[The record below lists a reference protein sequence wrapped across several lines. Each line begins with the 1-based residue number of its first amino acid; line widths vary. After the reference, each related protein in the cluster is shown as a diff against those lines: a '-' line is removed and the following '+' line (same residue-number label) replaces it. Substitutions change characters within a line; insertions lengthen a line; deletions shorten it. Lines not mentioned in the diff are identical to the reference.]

1 MKKLLKSKTFLGA
14 VMSIAL
20 CVSLIAGA
28 TFAIFTSEASV
39 NIAVGTA
46 TVQVTATVSDFN
58 ATSPEKIT
66 TEGVVVDDKY
76 VDGFVNGGA
85 ATQNGNEITLENVT
99 PGDKVTFKITVHNG
113 STVKVRYRTR
123 VIVRED
129 NGLFGAL
136 VMKIGNYT
144 GMGISNWKELAVN
157 SEDEVLDCKI
167 ELPAGSVNDYQNKK
181 CKIAFIVEA
190 IQGNAKVVND
200 TAYYTLK
207 QFNALTE
214 IPEGVK
220 NVYVDLGGV
229 QLKNLKNG
237 VADPIYI
244 GNTNIADHYHYGEW
258 NSTTK
263 PAGYPHDTGRTDKR
277 MSDGAVRHIYSTGKQ
292 ALNVIV
298 TGYALGAKDSGGFNE
313 GAISLRVPDAST
325 VTFSGVTFE
334 AGQMSMSVWNETGV
348 QSMTVAHRIEKI
360 VFDGCTFKGNWLQ
373 NGNVG
378 AKEMVINNCKFA
390 LHENEGGIAAGGF
403 NNKNNSNPIW
413 IQNMGQCN
421 VTIENCEFV
430 AVRPIKLWEGGASG
444 TIVIKN
450 NTFDMSPCSIDTEDT
465 NKNKNV
471 AIMFS
476 TLGSGFGYG
485 NIEVSGNTVK
495 GNATAF
501 LSFFNTTCP
510 AMAEGATFTVS
521 GNTLN
526 GAKLG
531 VVWKSAEYW
540 MPTCAII
547 K

>member
-14 VMSIAL
+14 ILSIAL
-20 CVSLIAGA
+20 CMSLIAGA

-46 TVQVTATVSDFN
+46 TVQVTATVSDFH

-66 TEGVVVDDKY
+66 TAGVVVDNKY
-76 VDGFVNGGA
+76 VAGFVNGGA

-136 VMKIGNYT
+136 KMTIGNYT

-157 SEDEVLDCKI
+157 SDDEVLNCKI

-258 NSTTK
+258 NSTTA
-263 PAGYPHDTGRTDKR
+263 PEGYPYDTGRTDKR
-277 MSDGAVRHIYSTGKQ
+277 TSDGAVRHIYSTGKQ

-298 TGYALGAKDSGGFNE
+298 TGYAFGAKDSGGFNE

-325 VTFSGVTFE
+325 VTFSEVTFE

-390 LHENEGGIAAGGF
+390 LHENEGGIAADGF

-421 VTIENCEFV
+421 VTIENCEFA
-430 AVRPIKLWEGGASG
+430 AVRPIKLWEGGTSG

-450 NTFDMSPCSIDTEDT
+450 NTFNMSPCSIDTENT
-465 NKNKNV
+465 NKNV

-501 LSFFNTTCP
+501 LSFYNTTCP